1 MKIGKQFGLICMA
14 VLCSGCLWA
23 QDSTP
28 SADAQLSADSQKSE
42 REASPR
48 TFFGQPFAGHWTFT
62 SEFSYGQEYDDNV
75 FSSSQIRLS
84 DLVSRISARFTAAV
98 QKKHLRMQIH
108 YYPDY
113 VVYKKYSDRD
123 ALSNRLAGQ
132 MDYSLSGRTD
142 LTWTIDGARAPGY
155 TGSPVQLLTF
165 GPLVLPV
172 FDPSALQS
180 NTTILNA
187 DTGINLTH
195 RFSARDTVSVNMQA
209 ATVHFTPANGV
220 PLSTLFSQDSFSG
233 TGTVRWDNE
242 FVPKHK
248 LGLEI
253 GNSYFGFLNPST
265 HSFYQY
271 VKLRYSQTFGR
282 GFQISA
288 GAGPSRQEAQANPFS
303 GQTKNQ
309 STGYAADFSF
319 SKASERQNIGIT
331 YTHGSQLGL
340 TQGSLA
346 SDGAALSFM
355 RRFGRKW
362 HTDGSFGYS
371 RSQSQFALLLANNSS
386 YSASGEIG
394 YQARPDLDFTA
405 GYSYMNE
412 MIEQSL
418 PALQDF
424 DRNVYRLGV
433 HYTFQWLT
441 SR

>member
-1 MKIGKQFGLICMA
+1 MKIGKQFGLVCMA
-14 VLCSGCLWA
+14 VFCSGCLWA

-28 SADAQLSADSQKSE
+28 SADTQLSADSQKSE

-75 FSSSQIRLS
+75 FDSSQVRLS
-84 DLVSRISARFTAAV
+84 DNVSRISARFTAAV
-98 QKKHLRMQIH
+98 QKKHLRMQVH

-123 ALSNRLAGQ
+123 ALSSRLAGQ
-132 MDYSLSGRTD
+132 MDYSFSGRTD
-142 LTWTIDGARAPGY
+142 LTWTLDGDRAPGY
-155 TGSPVQLLTF
+155 TGSPVQLLSF

-187 DTGINLTH
+187 DTGLGLTH
-195 RFSARDTVSVNMQA
+195 RFSARDTVSINLQA
-209 ATVHFTPANGV
+209 STVKFTPANGV
-220 PLSTLFSQDSFSG
+220 PLSTQFSQNSFSG
-233 TGTVRWDNE
+233 TGTIRWDNE
-242 FVPKHK
+242 FIPRHK
-248 LGLEI
+248 IGLEL
-253 GNSYFGFLNPST
+253 GNSYFGFLNPSS

-271 VKLRYSQTFGR
+271 AKLRYSQSFGH

-288 GAGPSRQEAQANPFS
+288 GAGPSRQEGQANPFS
-303 GQTKNQ
+303 GLPKTQG
-309 STGYAADFSF
+309 TGYAADFSF
-319 SKASERQNIGIT
+319 SKGSERQNIGIT
-331 YTHGSQLGL
+331 FSHGSQLGL

-346 SDGAALSFM
+346 TDGAAISFM

-371 RSQSQFALLLANNSS
+371 RSQSQLASLPSNNMS
-386 YSASGEIG
+386 YSASGEVG
-394 YQARPDLDFTA
+394 YQFRPDLDFTA
-405 GYSYMNE
+405 GYSYMN
-412 MIEQSL
+412 QTVDQTL
-418 PALQDF
+418 PGIQDF
-424 DRNVYRLGV
+424 DRNVYRVGV